1 MSLCG
6 TCSESPCVCPWQG
19 LLRTAVAAYLDLQ
32 VAGKIAPAHIVGTP
46 DRVVRAFAEYVSGYA
61 EDPAGPL
68 RTSFDDASGYDEMV
82 HVKNIPLI
90 SMCAHHLL
98 PIIGTAHFAYV
109 PKGRVVGLSK
119 IPRFINILA
128 RRLQIQEDLTQEIV
142 EVFHDNIR
150 PRGCAVSISAIHC
163 CMIARGVRERDEKT
177 ETTALRGCFKKD
189 PETRTEFLSAVRH
202 REIL

>member
-1 MSLCG
+1 MNPCG
-6 TCSESPCVCPWQG
+6 RCAQLPCVCPWQG
-19 LLRTAVAAYLDLQ
+19 LLREAVQSYLDLQ

-46 DRVVRAFAEYVSGYA
+46 DRVVRAFAEYVSGYS
-61 EDPAGPL
+61 EDPKDPL
-68 RTSFDDASGYDEMV
+68 STSFEDASGYDEMV
-82 HVKNIPLI
+82 HVKHIPII

-119 IPRFINILA
+119 IPRFIGILA

-142 EVFHDNIR
+142 DVFDENIS

-189 PETRTEFLSAVRH
+189 PQTRTEFLSAVRH
-202 REIL
+202 RELL